1 MAIDKMKDV
10 IFIVGVGRSGTSLLQ
25 SFLNAHPDIAFTP
38 ETQFVRKYLAKGD
51 LKKKIEANP
60 STFFTDLLSKDKEFA
75 RASMPATEIVTESKV
90 NVVDV
95 YQTFLGKYTAAK
107 GKSIAGDKDPRNLDL
122 IETLYKYFPQGK
134 VIHIIRDPRD
144 VVASRMKADWSSK
157 TPFLLHPM
165 MYNAQFHRGR
175 RIGKQYYGD
184 NYFEIKYETLIAEPE
199 SSLKEMCRFLG
210 VEFAPSMLNF
220 AESSKELVSES
231 EMQWKKETL
240 GPLLSK
246 NSGKWR
252 KTLSASQIHYVQTL
266 CQPVLREFGYEND
279 VVASSIVT
287 RISAS
292 SMRIVSAIF
301 SALYPIRIKYLL

>member
-1 MAIDKMKDV
+1 MKNV

-38 ETQFVRKYLAKGD
+38 ETQFVRKYLAKAG
-51 LKKKIEANP
+51 LKAKIEVNP
-60 STFFTDLLSKDKEFA
+60 KSFFIDLLNQDKEFA
-75 RASMPATEIVTESKV
+75 RASTSPETIVADGKV
-90 NVVDV
+90 SVVDT
-95 YQTFLGKYTAAK
+95 YQTFLDTYTSVK
-107 GKSIAGDKDPRNLDL
+107 NKNIAGDKDPRNLDL
-122 IETLYKYFPQGK
+122 IKTLYQYFPQGK

-184 NYFEIKYETLIAEPE
+184 NYFEIKYETLISDPE
-199 SSLKEMCRFLG
+199 SPLKAICAFLG
-210 VEFAPSMLNF
+210 VNFEPGMLNF

-252 KTLSASQIHYVQTL
+252 KTLTPNQIYYVQTL
-266 CQPVLREFGYEND
+266 CSEVLQEFGYEKD
-279 VVASSIVT
+279 KVSPSIIT

-292 SMRIVSAIF
+292 CMRIVSAIF
-301 SALYPIRIKYLL
+301 SVLYPLRIKYLL